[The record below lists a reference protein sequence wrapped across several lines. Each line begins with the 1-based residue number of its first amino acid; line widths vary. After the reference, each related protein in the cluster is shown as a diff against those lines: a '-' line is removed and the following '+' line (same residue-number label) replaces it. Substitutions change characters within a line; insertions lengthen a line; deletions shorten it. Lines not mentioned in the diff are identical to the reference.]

1 MSSSGTLP
9 DLLNRTDETI
19 GDEVFYRFSE
29 DFTIKT
35 EIFFKSDPQRI
46 LPLGSPQQALMNH
59 LLHFPERVRD
69 KRVFEPFA
77 GSGALG
83 FMSLKLGARHVDFVD
98 INPRAAEFQR
108 DNAALNHFPIDGFSA
123 ITNDIAD
130 VVLEEKSDVL
140 LANPPFVP
148 TPPGLTGTLTSN
160 GGPEGNNFVDIVLER
175 LPDFLKPEGTA
186 LLYVL
191 QFCQGSEPLVIGGLN
206 RLVKNRPIDLTP
218 TQKNP
223 ISFESYCEAY
233 MKLFSQSMEE
243 TQAWRSELTQRL
255 GQNLTLCHYVVDIG
269 PESGD
274 ATECVIRDDFAEKFG
289 ESFLVPSENEAE
301 LAFSRAF
308 ENFIPPPQD
317 ADLDE
322 KV

>member
-1 MSSSGTLP
+1 MSAPRTLP

-19 GDEVFYRFSE
+19 GEEVFYRFSE
-29 DFTIKT
+29 GFTIKT
-35 EIFFKSDPQRI
+35 EIFFKSDSQRI

-108 DNAALNHFPIDGFSA
+108 ENAALNDFELEKM
-123 ITNDIAD
+123 TLLTRDIAEVALAEKCD
-130 VVLEEKSDVL
+130 VI

-148 TPPGLTGTLTSN
+148 TPPGLRGTLTSN
-160 GGPEGNNFVDIVLER
+160 GGPEGNDFVDIVLER
-175 LPDFLKPEGTA
+175 LTDFLNPEGTA

-233 MKLFSQSMEE
+233 TKLFPQSTEE
-243 TQAWRSELTQRL
+243 IKAWRSELTQRL
-255 GQNLTLCHYVVDIG
+255 GQNMTLCHYVVDIG

-274 ATECVIRDDFAEKFG
+274 ATECVIRDDFADKFG

-301 LAFSRAF
+301 LAFSRVF
-308 ENFIPPPQD
+308 ENFIPPP
-317 ADLDE
+317 LE
-322 KV
+322 TES